1 MAKTDEVLI
10 EVRPGRVR
18 TALINAGRLVELIVE
33 DETRPSV
40 VGNIYL
46 GRIEKVIESLNAAFV
61 DLGLNRSGF
70 LALAEARPR
79 NTGGDSKGSISKY
92 LREGEKV
99 VVQVLRDPFEDKGPK
114 LTTHVALT
122 ARTVILTPGD
132 PAIRISRQIEN
143 RLASQ

>member
-79 NTGGDSKGSISKY
+79 NTGG
-92 LREGEKV
+92 
-99 VVQVLRDPFEDKGPK
+99 
-114 LTTHVALT
+114 
-122 ARTVILTPGD
+122 
-132 PAIRISRQIEN
+132 
-143 RLASQ
+143 